1 MWGFRKKVVFLCLA
15 VAVGGGFM
23 LLLVTAVAP
32 GMVLSYPLVL
42 TLLKLW
48 FGLISVLV
56 VWLLVRIRRSDVG
69 QAMRR
74 KDKYE
79 HQWRRVETLRDQ
91 GIQRRVASYS
101 RESIL
106 QARQQSER
114 RAREAAEERE
124 GVRAVFKPERATSP
138 GE

>member
-32 GMVLSYPLVL
+32 GMVLVYPLVL
-42 TLLKLW
+42 TLLKFW
-48 FGLISVLV
+48 FGLISALA
-56 VWLLVRIRRSDVG
+56 VWLLVRIRRSDTG

-74 KDKYE
+74 KDEYE
-79 HQWRRVETLRDQ
+79 PQWRRVETLKDQ
-91 GIQRRVASYS
+91 GIQRRVTGYS
-101 RESIL
+101 WESIL

-114 RAREAAEERE
+114 RAREAAEQRQ
-124 GVRAVFKPERATSP
+124 GVRAVFKPERAPNP

>member
-1 MWGFRKKVVFLCLA
+1 MWGFRNKVVFFCLA
-15 VAVGGGFM
+15 AAVGGGFM

-32 GMVLSYPLVL
+32 GMVLAYPLVL
-42 TLLKLW
+42 TLLKFW
-48 FGLISVLV
+48 FGLMSALA
-56 VWLLVRIRRSDVG
+56 VWLLVRVRRSDSG

-79 HQWRRVETLRDQ
+79 PQWRRVETLKDQ
-91 GIQRRVASYS
+91 GIQRRVAGYS

-114 RAREAAEERE
+114 RAREAAEQRQ
-124 GVRAVFKPERATSP
+124 GVRAVFKPERAPNP

>member
-1 MWGFRKKVVFLCLA
+1 MWGFPKIVVFLCLA
-15 VAVGGGFM
+15 AAVGGGFM
-23 LLLVTAVAP
+23 LLLITAVAP
-32 GMVLSYPLVL
+32 WWVLAYPLVL

-48 FGLISVLV
+48 FGLISVLA
-56 VWLLVRIRRSDVG
+56 VWLLVRIRRSDTG

-79 HQWRRVETLRDQ
+79 HQWRRVETLKDQ
-91 GIQRRVASYS
+91 GIQRRVAGYS

-114 RAREAAEERE
+114 RAREAAEQRQ
-124 GVRAVFKPERATSP
+124 GVRAVFKPERAPNP

>member
-23 LLLVTAVAP
+23 LLLITAVAP
-32 GMVLSYPLVL
+32 WWVLAYPLVL
-42 TLLKLW
+42 TLLKFW
-48 FGLISVLV
+48 FGLISVLA
-56 VWLLVRIRRSDVG
+56 VWLLVRIRRSDTG

-79 HQWRRVETLRDQ
+79 HQWRRVETLTDQ
-91 GIQRRVASYS
+91 GIQRRVAGYS

-114 RAREAAEERE
+114 RAREAAEQRQ
-124 GVRAVFKPERATSP
+124 GVRAVFKPERAPKP